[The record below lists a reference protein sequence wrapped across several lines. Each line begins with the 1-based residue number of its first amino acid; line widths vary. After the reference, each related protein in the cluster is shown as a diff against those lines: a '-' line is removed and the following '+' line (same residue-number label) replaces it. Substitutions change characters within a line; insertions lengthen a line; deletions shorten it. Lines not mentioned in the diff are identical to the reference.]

1 MITEFDI
8 LKNIPKLYKY
18 LVDNKVL
25 KQYIIGLNDLELSD
39 TLIEIKWYDEILE
52 EKHNAL
58 THCFSWSAYESKYH
72 DGIDW
77 PNLHYRF
84 ATNYSNLE
92 EARLEMKC
100 LKII

>member
-25 KQYIIGLNDLELSD
+25 KQYIIGLNDPDISD
-39 TLIEIKWYDEILE
+39 TPIEVKWYDEILKD
-52 EKHNAL
+52 KHSAL
-58 THCFSWSAYESKYH
+58 THCFSWSSYEHKYH

-77 PNLHYRF
+77 PNLHYW
-84 ATNYSNLE
+84 YSTQYRELK
-92 EARLEMKC
+92 EAKLKLNC